1 MYVNAYSPYTYIDRY
16 RIDMHICYTDFLVYI
31 INTKENFYTMSVGG
45 YINIQFM
52 FIWWSLNLF

>member
-52 FIWWSLNLF
+52 FIW